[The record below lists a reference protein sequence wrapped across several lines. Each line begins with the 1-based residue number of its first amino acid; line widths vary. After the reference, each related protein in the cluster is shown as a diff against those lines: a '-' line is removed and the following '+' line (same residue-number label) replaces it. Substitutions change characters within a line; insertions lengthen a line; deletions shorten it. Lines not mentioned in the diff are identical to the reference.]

1 MSNTISCGCGKT
13 IPAHGD
19 TTCHCAGCHRS
30 FAGLAAFYRHRV
42 DSRCTAPDPTA
53 VDRGGR
59 GWSIDHERIWHY
71 GEQRTPE
78 QWRQAAERMADA
90 ARARFHDTAA
100 ADAA

>member
-30 FAGLAAFYRHRV
+30 FAGLAAFDRHRV

-59 GWSIDHERIWHY
+59 GEGRRSTRPLPRHRRH
-71 GEQRTPE
+71 
-78 QWRQAAERMADA
+78 
-90 ARARFHDTAA
+90 
-100 ADAA
+100 